1 MRTFLPAI
9 LLAGISLLTAKPAF
23 QFNETI
29 HDFGSI
35 REDDGPVKCVFEY
48 TNSGDEPLIITDIK
62 TSCGCTTTE
71 WISTPV
77 QPGGKGTI
85 TAVFDPKDRPGDINK
100 HVYITSNVDDKSRIG
115 LGLKGTV
122 IESLDR
128 YEYQIGPLLVRAM
141 NIDFD
146 RLAPNEPQTLL
157 LRFHNTGDKDY
168 SFSYENVPACITI
181 TSKPMDVKPGV
192 IGNFIV
198 TMKPAQDAPMGFSS
212 GTFDINLIADG
223 KVVETGTLGY
233 MVEIVSQPVRDKR
246 SDLDPSSMS
255 NIAGSGSQKN
265 EKMKGAHLS
274 VVNERIDLGRVMLGQ
289 TVQGSI
295 IIRNTGQD
303 ILQFLDIIVS
313 DNRVQLQSADKT
325 LNPGEEGKIRL
336 EFLVRPG
343 MMPEYWVELKTN
355 DPVRPDIRVMISGQ
369 LVSDDSKKVPEKK

>member
-1 MRTFLPAI
+1 
-9 LLAGISLLTAKPAF
+9 
-23 QFNETI
+23 
-29 HDFGSI
+29 
-35 REDDGPVKCVFEY
+35 
-48 TNSGDEPLIITDIK
+48 
-62 TSCGCTTTE
+62 
-71 WISTPV
+71 
-77 QPGGKGTI
+77 
-85 TAVFDPKDRPGDINK
+85 
-100 HVYITSNVDDKSRIG
+100 
-115 LGLKGTV
+115 
-122 IESLDR
+122 
-128 YEYQIGPLLVRAM
+128 
-141 NIDFD
+141 
-146 RLAPNEPQTLL
+146 
-157 LRFHNTGDKDY
+157 
-168 SFSYENVPACITI
+168 
-181 TSKPMDVKPGV
+181 
-192 IGNFIV
+192 
-198 TMKPAQDAPMGFSS
+198 MGFSS